1 MRNKRN
7 ETRHTSA
14 SRRLPISFS
23 HLLSLCLLRGEILY
37 RPRGSSSRNTS
48 TGRDRQAAGGRGEGK
63 GEGDRGRGVGEDRK
77 CARLPRPHHD
87 HDYDHAGNAT
97 MPRRRV
103 CHLIAAARLRFSVS
117 FIPPPTPSH
126 MLILYFCPYIYN
138 TPPSVRCSTN
148 LFDSISWLTAPI
160 CLSPLLT
167 CLSPPAPEELISR
180 FSVTWHFLQER
191 ANRFFYRSMNI
202 PANN

>member
-1 MRNKRN
+1 MRKGIGQKTAPLFFGSSRIDETTNHQITAIHLEPCNRAIFLSFEPLSRGTRQRRETVRTVRNKRN

-48 TGRDRQAAGGRGEGK
+48 TGRDRQAAGGWGEGK

-103 CHLIAAARLRFSVS
+103 CHLIAAARLRFCRFV
-117 FIPPPTPSH
+117 F
-126 MLILYFCPYIYN
+126 
-138 TPPSVRCSTN
+138 PPSNPLSYAHS
-148 LFDSISWLTAPI
+148 LFL
-160 CLSPLLT
+160 PLY
-167 CLSPPAPEELISR
+167 I
-180 FSVTWHFLQER
+180 
-191 ANRFFYRSMNI
+191 
-202 PANN
+202 